1 MSHAPEIPLQQSQP
15 TIADFAEES
24 TMDLLLWRHAEA
36 EDGYP
41 DQKRRLTAR
50 GEKQA
55 QQMAEWLHQHAP
67 KKLRILAS
75 PAVRCQQTAKALGLP
90 FETDKRLGTDGNVAT
105 LLAAVGW
112 PDGGE
117 TGHSSILV
125 VGHQP
130 TLGQTA
136 ALLISGEEAYWSVKK
151 GAVWWFSN
159 RTRKGESQTVL
170 RAVVPA

>member
-1 MSHAPEIPLQQSQP
+1 
-15 TIADFAEES
+15 
-24 TMDLLLWRHAEA
+24 MDLLLWRHAEA
-36 EDGYP
+36 EEGFP
-41 DQKRRLTAR
+41 DLKRNLTAR

-55 QQMAEWLHQHAP
+55 QQMAEWLRQHAP
-67 KKLRILAS
+67 KTLRILVS
-75 PAVRCQQTAKALGLP
+75 PAVRCQQTVKALGLP
-90 FETDKRLGTDGNVAT
+90 FETDKRLSTEGSIAS

-117 TGHSSILV
+117 AGDGNSAVLV

-136 ALLISGEEAYWSVKK
+136 SLLLSGEEDSWTIKK

-159 RTRKGESQTVL
+159 RTRQGESQTVL
-170 RAVVPA
+170 RAVIPPDLGHQT

>member
-1 MSHAPEIPLQQSQP
+1 
-15 TIADFAEES
+15 
-24 TMDLLLWRHAEA
+24 MDLLLWRHADA

-41 DQKRRLTAR
+41 DQKRQLTAR

-55 QQMAEWLHQHAP
+55 KQMAEWLRQHAP

-75 PAVRCQQTAKALGLP
+75 PAARCQQTAKALGLP
-90 FETDKRLGTDGNVAT
+90 FETDKRLGTEGNVAS
-105 LLAAVGW
+105 LLATAGW

-117 TGHSSILV
+117 ESKGNIAVLV

-136 ALLISGEEAYWSVKK
+136 ALLLSGEEEDWTVKK

-159 RTRKGESQTVL
+159 RTRRGETQTVL
-170 RAVVPA
+170 RAVTAADL